1 VVVLFFQGALSGDV
15 MRIEFLFLEGCPNTS
30 PVWNALRQA
39 LKELGWTTPVERR
52 DLNQLSASKDHR
64 AGFGA
69 PTILVDGQDLLGSP
83 LPTSYFPS
91 CRYYPAGIP
100 DAHVIM
106 TALKSL
112 DHPERRTA

>member
-1 VVVLFFQGALSGDV
+1 
-15 MRIEFLFLEGCPNTS
+15 MRIEFLFLEGCINSP

-39 LKELGWTTPVERR
+39 LKELGWTTPVERH
-52 DLNQLSASKDHR
+52 DLNQLSAAKDHR

-69 PTILVDGQDLLGSP
+69 PTILVNGRDLLGTP
-83 LPTSYFPS
+83 LPASHFPS

-100 DAHVIM
+100 DAQAIV

-112 DHPERRTA
+112 DYPERKTV